1 MPHNHQ
7 RNKLSHWYMGVFLL
21 SNQPPSREKYVG
33 DDRLLHFDN
42 ILLIDGVCSVPCSSG
57 SFEFH
62 PEWAIGNFQQSH
74 PPYRENYIGSI
85 LYVYF
90 KYTSF
95 LLQILEAQ

>member
-1 MPHNHQ
+1 
-7 RNKLSHWYMGVFLL
+7 MGVFLL

-62 PEWAIGNFQQSH
+62 PE
-74 PPYRENYIGSI
+74 
-85 LYVYF
+85 
-90 KYTSF
+90 
-95 LLQILEAQ
+95 